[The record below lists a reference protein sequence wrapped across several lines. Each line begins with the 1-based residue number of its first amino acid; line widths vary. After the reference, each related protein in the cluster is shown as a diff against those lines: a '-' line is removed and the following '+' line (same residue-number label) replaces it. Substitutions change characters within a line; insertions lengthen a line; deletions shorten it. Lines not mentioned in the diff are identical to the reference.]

1 MNSYSTI
8 INLQLSN
15 NSIEKQIYYKKVRK
29 GSEKMARNEF
39 ICDCN
44 IIHQDIV
51 NATLKNMA
59 DEDLF
64 NKLAEF
70 FKILGDTTRT
80 KILFALDQNEMCVC
94 DIANVLNMSKSSISH
109 QLGTLRR
116 SGIVKCR
123 KEGKEVYYMLD
134 DDHVKQLFEVG
145 IEHIEH
151 KK

>member
-1 MNSYSTI
+1 MS
-8 INLQLSN
+8 
-15 NSIEKQIYYKKVRK
+15 K
-29 GSEKMARNEF
+29 NEF
-39 ICDCN
+39 VCDCN
-44 IIHQDIV
+44 IIHEDMV
-51 NATLKNMA
+51 NDTLNKMP

-94 DIANVLNMSKSSISH
+94 DIANVLGMSKSSISH

-123 KEGKEVYYMLD
+123 KSGKEVYYMLD
-134 DDHVKQLFEVG
+134 DGHVKQLFEVG

>member
-1 MNSYSTI
+1 MS
-8 INLQLSN
+8 
-15 NSIEKQIYYKKVRK
+15 
-29 GSEKMARNEF
+29 RNEF

-51 NATLKNMA
+51 NDTLKNMI
-59 DEDLF
+59 DENLL

-80 KILFALDQNEMCVC
+80 KILFALNQNEMCVC

-123 KEGKEVYYMLD
+123 KQGKEVYYMLD

-145 IEHIEH
+145 MEHIEH
-151 KK
+151 KI